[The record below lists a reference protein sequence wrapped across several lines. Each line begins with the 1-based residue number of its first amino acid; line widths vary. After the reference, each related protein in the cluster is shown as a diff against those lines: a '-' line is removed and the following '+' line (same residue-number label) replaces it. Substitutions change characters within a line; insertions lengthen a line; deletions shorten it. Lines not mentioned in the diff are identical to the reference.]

1 MAFTTYRPL
10 DPGRREIR
18 LLRIF
23 PHDPSSR
30 SPPCGILRHVSFVES
45 ELPPYETISYCWGD
59 PMSRIRIDVDGSFLE
74 IPVNSAQA
82 ITRVALPDK
91 ERTIWIDAVC
101 INQADIDEQA
111 SQVALMGTVYSRA
124 TRNLIHLGQEDDAV
138 AARSLKA
145 LSMVNLDVHQQME
158 QAGYNDFSSYLGAL
172 WNGGTPLPQ
181 SRLADSVDKEALLKF
196 YNLPWFSRV
205 WIVQE
210 AVLSAENHC
219 LYGDF
224 EIDFALVAQ
233 AATWLSKFPA
243 FNIAKGFQ
251 TCSGLMNAGA
261 ILEQRMQLTVQGRVD
276 FGDSFAISSALQ
288 ATNPRDKVF
297 GVLGMCFKDDTID
310 SRIPAL
316 LKVDYKKSLQEVYR
330 DATKYLV
337 LSFVA
342 ADPDGEF
349 PFILRWISHRGD
361 DELLDESYPSW
372 VPRYERLG
380 DPNLDDMTFFVHDT
394 VPVHVGKDAE
404 ADPEDE
410 NALLIRGRKI
420 GVVAQISPILTP
432 ETLQSHSRLHSYLTQ
447 VNAMA
452 ESHTRDSGKLGRT
465 LIADTNFRSEKSSES
480 DWAGFS
486 SLLDFTR
493 AYTPEANQSENN
505 ASTESLTVLCEPY
518 RLALQQTGQNRR
530 FALTETGLFA
540 LVPQLCQPKDTV
552 VAVHADSGGT
562 PYALRSHGNDFKMIG
577 ACYVD
582 GEMPGQ
588 DAYSIPASQKDL
600 SRTFRIL

>member
-18 LLRIF
+18 LLQIF
-23 PHDPSSR
+23 PRDSVSR
-30 SPPCGILRHVSFVES
+30 GPPRGILRHVSFVGN
-45 ELPPYETISYCWGD
+45 ELPPYETVSYCWGD
-59 PMSRIRIDVDGSFLE
+59 PMSRIRIDVDGSSLE
-74 IPVNSAQA
+74 VPVSSAQA

-101 INQADIDEQA
+101 INQADLDEQA

-138 AARSLKA
+138 AARSLEA
-145 LSMVNLDVHQQME
+145 LSIVNLDVDQQME

-172 WNGGTPLPQ
+172 WNGTIPLPP

-219 LYGDF
+219 LYGDS
-224 EIDFALVAQ
+224 EIDFALVTQ

-261 ILEQRMQLTVQGRVD
+261 ILEQRMQLAVGGSVD
-276 FGDSFAISSALQ
+276 FGDSFAISSTLQ

-297 GVLGMCFKDDTID
+297 GVLGMCFKDDTIV
-310 SRIPAL
+310 SGIPAL
-316 LKVDYKKSLQEVYR
+316 LKVDYKKPMQEVYR

-342 ADPDGEF
+342 TDSDGGF

-361 DELLDESYPSW
+361 DEILDESYPSW

-394 VPVHVGKDAE
+394 TPIHVDKDAE
-404 ADPEDE
+404 ADPDDE

-420 GVVAQISPILTP
+420 DVVAKVSPVLTP
-432 ETLQSHSRLHSYLTQ
+432 ETLQSHTRLELYLTQ

-452 ESHTRDSGKLGRT
+452 ESHTRDSRKLGRT
-465 LIADTNFRSEKSSES
+465 LIADTNFRNKKSSES

-493 AYTPEANQSENN
+493 ACTLEANQSENN
-505 ASTESLTVLCEPY
+505 ASTESLAMLCESY
-518 RLALQQTGQNRR
+518 LLALQQAGQNRR

-540 LVPQLCQPKDTV
+540 LVPQLCQSKDIV

-562 PYALRSHGNDFKMIG
+562 PYALRPHGNDFKMIG

-582 GEMPGQ
+582 GKMPGQ
-588 DAYSIPASQKDL
+588 DAYSVLRSQEEP
-600 SRTFRIL
+600 SREFRIL